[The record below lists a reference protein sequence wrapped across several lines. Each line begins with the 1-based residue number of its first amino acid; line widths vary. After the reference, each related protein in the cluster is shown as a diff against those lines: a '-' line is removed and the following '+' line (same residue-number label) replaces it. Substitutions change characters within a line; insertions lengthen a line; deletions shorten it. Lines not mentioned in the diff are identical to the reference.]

1 MLIKKFE
8 SLNISNYSFDY
19 FCNAEPFYT
28 NPGHLVESLKRAI
41 KSITGL
47 VPNLSTN
54 GGTSDARFIRDI
66 CPVVEFGLVGK
77 LMHKID
83 EKVSI
88 DDINNLKKIYK
99 NLLEI
104 YFAK

>member
-1 MLIKKFE
+1 MLNTTVSGE
-8 SLNISNYSFDY
+8 SFFNHSDKL
-19 FCNAEPFYT
+19 T
-28 NPGHLVESLKRAI
+28 NPLISAI
-41 KSITGL
+41 KEITNFK
-47 VPNLSTN
+47 PELSTS

-77 LMHKID
+77 LMHKVD

-99 NLLEI
+99 NFLEI

>member
-1 MLIKKFE
+1 MITSIDVGNPSYNVIPAKVNVKFNIRFNNIHSSKSLTKMLTEKFK

-28 NPGHLVESLKRAI
+28 NPGHLVESLKSAI

-54 GGTSDARFIRDI
+54 GGTSDAR
-66 CPVVEFGLVGK
+66 
-77 LMHKID
+77 
-83 EKVSI
+83 
-88 DDINNLKKIYK
+88 
-99 NLLEI
+99 LLEI
-104 YFAK
+104 FVLL